1 MYGKAPETQQ
11 LLDLTRLASVRI
23 SQRVEKLELFTGFES
38 ANRYDVL
45 AQDGTTIAHA
55 AESTSGMQRFF
66 LGSGRFES
74 IDLLNASGQRVLSLK
89 ETWGFPFSTH
99 HVTTS
104 DGQPIFTVKQQFA
117 FFSRK
122 FGIWGDGMPDIRV
135 KGPIIRPWTF
145 WAYEGERL
153 VGKITKRYSG
163 IGKEIMTDAD
173 NFDVEFFGPIANQQ
187 QRMRLLVMG
196 FVVDMKFFENKNNSR
211 SGIRIGN

>member
-89 ETWGFPFSTH
+89 EQWDFPFSTH

-104 DGQPIFTVKQQFA
+104 DGQPMFA
-117 FFSRK
+117 DVHGEAAVRVLQSEVWHLGRRDAGHTRQGTDNPSVDLLGLRRGTTRWQDNQAVLRHRQRDHDRRGQLRRRVFWPNRQSATAAQVV
-122 FGIWGDGMPDIRV
+122 GDGIR
-135 KGPIIRPWTF
+135 G
-145 WAYEGERL
+145 
-153 VGKITKRYSG
+153 
-163 IGKEIMTDAD
+163 
-173 NFDVEFFGPIANQQ
+173 
-187 QRMRLLVMG
+187 
-196 FVVDMKFFENKNNSR
+196 
-211 SGIRIGN
+211 